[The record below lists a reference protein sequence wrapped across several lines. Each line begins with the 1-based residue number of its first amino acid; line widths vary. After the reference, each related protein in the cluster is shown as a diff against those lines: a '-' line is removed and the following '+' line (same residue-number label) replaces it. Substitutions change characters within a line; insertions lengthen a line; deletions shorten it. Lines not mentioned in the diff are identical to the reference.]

1 MSFVTRSD
9 WASAE
14 ELIKILEEA
23 DQLIPD
29 ELREMKSRFDAMKER
44 KEKEKE
50 SFGGSG
56 GGSRRYLTISI
67 LLFFCS
73 NLNLIWSNSIL
84 MNVFST
90 IVVDMVPAEEADLG
104 LAEAAEEDAGNGNL
118 GRIIQFVPCWKSKSE
133 ANASISNIYTKKLNL
148 SRTVI
153 DTVIIMIDNN
163 HTLTIESKILQSI
176 FLLIYYSTE
185 ATHHQN

>member
-44 KEKEKE
+44 RDKERE

-56 GGSRRYLTISI
+56 GGSRRYLTISV
-67 LLFFCS
+67 LFFFFVVVQI
-73 NLNLIWSNSIL
+73 LI
-84 MNVFST
+84 
-90 IVVDMVPAEEADLG
+90 
-104 LAEAAEEDAGNGNL
+104 
-118 GRIIQFVPCWKSKSE
+118 
-133 ANASISNIYTKKLNL
+133 
-148 SRTVI
+148 
-153 DTVIIMIDNN
+153 
-163 HTLTIESKILQSI
+163 
-176 FLLIYYSTE
+176 
-185 ATHHQN
+185 